1 MADAP
6 APPPPADASSP
17 AAITSLP
24 TDIRSLA
31 FYAWCASFAH
41 LLVVFSMADS
51 ISLATTTL
59 VVTALGATLPGIWS
73 SSVLLFAPGDV
84 SAAYASL
91 FAKPGHAPVVAKR
104 AEADDARESDGPAG
118 TIVTSRRATAPSPP
132 PSPSPSPSP
141 PPPPRPRPRPHPHSD
156 DSDVDDDASAR
167 SWQDAITGIQGMA
180 QALADANASAS
191 LVALNA
197 DLTVALAALMR
208 NTIKLLHP
216 TGSGANSAASS
227 EDARVM
233 RIVDPHVIVND
244 TSALAEPLF
253 DDGCPLVL
261 YNRLEPGDSCFA
273 PRDTFECALYALVY
287 RAGTRV
293 CRGECLMLAEK
304 VKAKKKRREREE
316 ETDAAAE
323 PEARSIS
330 HWSPYDR
337 VGVVNADP

>member
-1 MADAP
+1 MA
-6 APPPPADASSP
+6 
-17 AAITSLP
+17 
-24 TDIRSLA
+24 
-31 FYAWCASFAH
+31 H
-41 LLVVFSMADS
+41 
-51 ISLATTTL
+51 
-59 VVTALGATLPGIWS
+59 
-73 SSVLLFAPGDV
+73 
-84 SAAYASL
+84 
-91 FAKPGHAPVVAKR
+91 
-104 AEADDARESDGPAG
+104 
-118 TIVTSRRATAPSPP
+118 
-132 PSPSPSPSP
+132 
-141 PPPPRPRPRPHPHSD
+141 
-156 DSDVDDDASAR
+156 
-167 SWQDAITGIQGMA
+167 
-180 QALADANASAS
+180 
-191 LVALNA
+191 
-197 DLTVALAALMR
+197 VALAALMR